1 MSRSQILVTVGVML
15 SLFMASMEAT
25 VVATAMP
32 TIVSQLGGLE
42 TYSWVFSAYLLASTT
57 TVPIFGKLSDLYGR
71 RPVYVA
77 AMVFFLIGS
86 LLCGQAQSMG
96 QLIAFRAL
104 QGLGAGGV
112 LPLAFIIVG
121 ALFSFEQ
128 RARMQ
133 GVFASVWGLSSIV
146 GPLLGG
152 FLVDQVSWRWIFYI
166 NVVPGLLATA
176 FIWYVWVDEAR
187 PAGAATVRVDYAG
200 AGLLTAAVIVLLLGF
215 FELRTGS
222 GWPLLGAS
230 AVLLAALAWVER
242 RAADTVLPL
251 SLFRDRLFAV
261 ASGHG
266 LMAGCAMFG
275 SLAFVSLFVQAV
287 LGTSATAAGAM
298 IMPMMLGW
306 VFASITGSR
315 LLLRI
320 SFRTL
325 AVTGMT
331 SLTVGAFL
339 MSRITMQS
347 SHLSLVLN
355 LALMGVGMGLSVP
368 SLLIAVQTA
377 VSRHELGTATS
388 TIQFSR
394 SIGGALGVGVMGAAL
409 TQRVAASLS
418 SAGIDPASISL
429 NSLLDPVVSA
439 ATSATLE
446 GALRLALAGAIRG
459 VFVIA
464 FVAAAAGLATVLLT
478 PPARIAQLAAR
489 RAETDAGRAA
499 GAAPDAGQD
508 VPSAT
513 VTVAGSE

>member
-1 MSRSQILVTVGVML
+1 
-15 SLFMASMEAT
+15 
-25 VVATAMP
+25 
-32 TIVSQLGGLE
+32 
-42 TYSWVFSAYLLASTT
+42 
-57 TVPIFGKLSDLYGR
+57 
-71 RPVYVA
+71 
-77 AMVFFLIGS
+77 
-86 LLCGQAQSMG
+86 
-96 QLIAFRAL
+96 
-104 QGLGAGGV
+104 
-112 LPLAFIIVG
+112 
-121 ALFSFEQ
+121 
-128 RARMQ
+128 
-133 GVFASVWGLSSIV
+133 
-146 GPLLGG
+146 
-152 FLVDQVSWRWIFYI
+152 
-166 NVVPGLLATA
+166 VPGLLATA
-176 FIWYVWVDEAR
+176 CIWFVWVDDAR

-200 AGLLTAAVIVLLLGF
+200 AGVLTAAVIVLLLGL

-242 RAADTVLPL
+242 RAADPVLPL

-266 LMAGCAMFG
+266 LTAGCAMFG
-275 SLAFVSLFVQAV
+275 SLAFVPLFMQAV
-287 LGTSATAAGAM
+287 LGMSATAAGAM

-339 MSRITMQS
+339 MSQITMQS
-347 SHLSLVLN
+347 SQLTLVLN

-377 VSRHELGTATS
+377 VSRRELGTATS

-394 SIGGALGVGVMGAAL
+394 SIGGALGVGVMGAVL

-499 GAAPDAGQD
+499 GAVPDAGQH